1 MTTEQSYNDFL
12 KLLIPLY
19 ESREAANITDWVFE
33 NVTGLKRLERSINK
47 SVELADAY
55 VQQLKKYLEE
65 LLQHKPVQ
73 YVLQEAWFYKMKFFV
88 NEHVLIPRP
97 ETEELVEWIVEDV
110 RSSKYD
116 ILNGE
121 FKLLDIGTGSGCIAI
136 SIKKELENIG
146 VTAIDVSKEAC
157 LLYTS
162 D

>member
-19 ESREAANITDWVFE
+19 EGREAANITDWVFE

-47 SVELADAY
+47 NVELEEVYAL
-55 VQQLKKYLEE
+55 QLKNYLEE

-73 YVLQEAWFYKMKFFV
+73 YVLQQAWFYKMKFFV

-110 RSSKYD
+110 QRLKYD
-116 ILNGE
+116 VLNGE

-136 SIKKELENIG
+136 SIKKELKNIEA
-146 VTAIDVSKEAC
+146 TA
-157 LLYTS
+157 
-162 D
+162 